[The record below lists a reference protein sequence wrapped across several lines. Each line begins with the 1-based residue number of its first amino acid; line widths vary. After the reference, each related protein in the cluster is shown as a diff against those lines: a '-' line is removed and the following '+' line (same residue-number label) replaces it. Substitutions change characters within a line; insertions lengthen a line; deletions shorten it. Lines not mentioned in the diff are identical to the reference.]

1 MTKHSQC
8 ARMSIM
14 LMQQCL
20 YNQIK
25 RYFCRQKI
33 AGTIGS
39 SWPEKSPFNRR
50 LTKLTRFKEM
60 P

>member
-25 RYFCRQKI
+25 RYFADKRSQV
-33 AGTIGS
+33 
-39 SWPEKSPFNRR
+39 
-50 LTKLTRFKEM
+50 L
-60 P
+60 